1 MVSTNV
7 NETCA
12 GLVGA
17 PAFYFSFKSFHSV
30 FPFLPEYV
38 KALSRSDLSLAFAIS
53 H

>member
-12 GLVGA
+12 GPVCGPGTFLF
-17 PAFYFSFKSFHSV
+17 PFKSFH
-30 FPFLPEYV
+30 V
-38 KALSRSDLSLAFAIS
+38 KVKVLDSAVAHLLIISLC